1 MSFVTINCP
10 VCNSNYFNIFK
21 EVFDD
26 RYGEPNKYNLARC
39 IRCNHISTYPRLE
52 QEELGALYSK
62 YYPRKNINYKDILSK
77 VKLNKNLFSRFLNWF
92 QGINNLGQLY
102 AKKNDQVLDIGCG
115 DCSSL
120 IYLRKLGAIPYGVE
134 ADINVLSIAKSL
146 DLSVHFGSIED
157 KPFSKVFFDLIVMNQ
172 VLEHMPAPE
181 KTLNLIKERLKQK
194 GRIIIVIPNN
204 GSFWQKVTGSK
215 WINWHIPYHLH
226 HFNKKNVEIMLR
238 KNDFKIIKSQTITPN
253 IWTILQIRHIFYNSK
268 IGEIN
273 NLWKG
278 KARKNIKKEFISNRS
293 KIPKLFIKIILFSF
307 IGIINRLIDAFRM
320 GDSLMIEVEI
330 RN

>member
-10 VCNSNYFNIFK
+10 VCDNDYFSIFK

-26 RYGEPNKYNLARC
+26 RYGEPNKYNLAKCSRC
-39 IRCNHISTYPRLE
+39 SHISTYPILD
-52 QEELGALYSK
+52 QKELGELYSK
-62 YYPRKNINYKDILSK
+62 YYPRKNINYKDVQAK
-77 VKLNKNLFSRFLNWF
+77 VKLNKNFFSRFLNWF
-92 QGINNLGQLY
+92 QGIDNQGQLY

-134 ADINVLSIAKSL
+134 ADINVKPIAKSL
-146 DLSVHFGSIED
+146 NFTVHFGGIED
-157 KPFSKVFFDLIVMNQ
+157 NPFSKVFFDLIVMNQ
-172 VLEHMPAPE
+172 VLEHMPEPA

-204 GSFWQKVTGSK
+204 ESFWHKVTGYK
-215 WINWHIPYHLH
+215 WINWHVPYHLH
-226 HFNKKNVEIMLR
+226 HFNKKNIERMLR
-238 KNDFKIIKSQTITPN
+238 KYDFKIIKSRTITPN
-253 IWTILQIRHIFYNSK
+253 IWTILQIRHFFYNCK

-273 NLWKG
+273 NLWKE
-278 KARKNIKKEFISNRS
+278 KVSKNNKKELIPNRS
-293 KIPKLFIKIILFSF
+293 KILKLFIKIILFIF
-307 IGIINRLIDAFRM
+307 IGVFNRIIDTFRM
-320 GDSLMIEVEI
+320 GDSLMIEVKI